1 MASPVAAGA
10 AVLLSSIL
18 PERERRT
25 VLNPAVM
32 KQVLVEGATRLPNAH
47 RYEQGAGKLDLL
59 KSAEILRHYVP
70 RASTVP
76 SEFDLTEC
84 PYAWPHCK
92 QGAYA
97 TMMPIILN
105 ATIVNGLGTHGEL
118 SLIHI

>member
-47 RYEQGAGKLDLL
+47 RSNKGREVGLAQIGGDFTPLRPSRVDGA
-59 KSAEILRHYVP
+59 ERI
-70 RASTVP
+70 
-76 SEFDLTEC
+76 
-84 PYAWPHCK
+84 
-92 QGAYA
+92 
-97 TMMPIILN
+97 
-105 ATIVNGLGTHGEL
+105 
-118 SLIHI
+118 